1 MLRNIMMGQAFRT
14 MRPKAARVMDRT
26 TRTRMQKAEKM
37 QSRRAWEILVSL
49 VSLMIGLSF
58 WFETLCNGGIC
69 MENDSCAVMAF
80 SFSASVKQFGLVE
93 PSISSL

>member
-1 MLRNIMMGQAFRT
+1 MGLKMEQVFRPIRLKT
-14 MRPKAARVMDRT
+14 TRRMDRT
-26 TRTRMQKAEKM
+26 IRKEIQLTGRKQP
-37 QSRRAWEILVSL
+37 RRAWEILVPL